1 MLGSYATNGYGPYS
15 IIYYTGVSGTYT
27 PQAPG
32 MDHDD
37 VDAYEPDDDAAS
49 ATTLLDDVQQ
59 NHTIT
64 DAPTNYYDWFEITV
78 I

>member
-1 MLGSYATNGYGPYS
+1 
-15 IIYYTGVSGTYT
+15 
-27 PQAPG
+27 

-49 ATTLLDDVQQ
+49 ATILLDDIQQ

-64 DAPTNYYDWFEITV
+64 DVPTNYYDWFEITV